1 MCPGRSLLLLTCMA
15 LALGYSPAAAE
26 TLKCGAAHTVPG
38 YETGTPVI
46 LVDGEVWP
54 HSLAEF
60 GAGKV
65 DVASIDITCW
75 HPETGLFSSTPG
87 VQVLIAMTK
96 TFVQFPELVT
106 THDAKAREAM
116 QGLWDRA
123 TGGFGGW
130 TEGQ

>member
-1 MCPGRSLLLLTCMA
+1 MKTKCSLLLLVVA
-15 LALGYSPAAAE
+15 LAVGYSPAAADM
-26 TLKCGAAHTVPG
+26 LKCYGEITVPG
-38 YETGTPVI
+38 YEPRTPVI

-75 HPETGLFSSTPG
+75 HPETGTFSSTPG
-87 VQVLIAMTK
+87 VSLLIAKTK
-96 TFVQFPELVT
+96 TFVQSPELMAA
-106 THDAKAREAM
+106 HDAEARKAM
-116 QGLWDRA
+116 QELWDEA

-130 TEGQ
+130 TERQ